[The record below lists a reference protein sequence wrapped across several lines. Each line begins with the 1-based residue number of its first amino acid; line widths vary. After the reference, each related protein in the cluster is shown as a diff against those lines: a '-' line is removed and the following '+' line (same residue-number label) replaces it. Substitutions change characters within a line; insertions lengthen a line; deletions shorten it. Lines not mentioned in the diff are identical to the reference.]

1 MATIYKFL
9 IEQKITQGGGG
20 GRKGD
25 TSSSPKSKSASKKGN
40 KSLDIGTSKGGV
52 EHNRKMRAINPVL
65 NKATGGL
72 WEKGVR
78 VGRAGAHLV
87 KFDAETGAF
96 AGISGVA
103 VTILVSFL
111 LRELMRMQFNWIEQ
125 SRGINSQNFKMLEN
139 GMGAIHTDYDIAVN
153 VLNGRATYNQNK

>member
-25 TSSSPKSKSASKKGN
+25 TSSSTKSKSASKKGS
-40 KSLDIGTSKGGV
+40 KSLDIGTSRGGV

-72 WEKGVR
+72 WEKGMR
-78 VGRAGAHLV
+78 VGRAGLGLV
-87 KFDAETGAF
+87 KFDAETGDF
-96 AGISGVA
+96 AGISGTAVA
-103 VTILVSFL
+103 ILVSFA
-111 LRELMRMQFNWIEQ
+111 LREFMKVQFNWIEQ
-125 SRGINSQNFKMLEN
+125 SRGINSQNFKMLES
-139 GMGAIHTDYDIAVN
+139 GVGAIRTDYDIVVN
-153 VLNGRATYNQNK
+153 VVNGRATYNQNK